1 VARRRS
7 EVIAELGGVQIRSDP
22 DNPDGRVML
31 IDGIEAS
38 YVDLADPTF
47 LDFSYVRRIGDV
59 VDVGWP
65 ESQPVAAVHLG
76 GAGAT
81 LPRYIRASRPRSR
94 QVVFEISAD
103 VLTLSREH
111 LGLRSGAGLRVHQQ
125 DARLG
130 LLGLRDATQDLVV
143 GDAFEGTR
151 VPGSLGSAEA
161 AREIA
166 RVLRPAGLYVLNV
179 IDSPPLPYA
188 RAQISTLRLAFA
200 ELAAIADPGVLRGR
214 RTGNVVFVAGQQE
227 LPLDAIRGRARQG
240 AVPERVLDT
249 PACVRFA
256 GGARPLYDDS
266 PATAVPAL
274 PEYG

>member
-1 VARRRS
+1 
-7 EVIAELGGVQIRSDP
+7 
-22 DNPDGRVML
+22 ML
-31 IDGIEAS
+31 IDGIDAS

-47 LDFSYVRRIGDV
+47 LDFGYVRRIGDV
-59 VDVGWP
+59 IDVAWP
-65 ESQPVAAVHLG
+65 EHQPIAAVHLG

-81 LPRYIRASRPRSR
+81 LPRYVRATRPRSR

-130 LLGLRDATQDLVV
+130 LLGLGDATQDLVV
-143 GDAFEGTR
+143 GDAFEGAR

-161 AREIA
+161 AREIS

-179 IDSPPLPYA
+179 IDSPPLRYA
-188 RAQISTLRLAFA
+188 RAQISTLRLAFS

-214 RTGNVVFVAGQQE
+214 RTGNVVFVAGQRE
-227 LPLDAIRGRARQG
+227 LPLEGLRERARQG
-240 AVPERVLDT
+240 AVPERVMDT
-249 PACVRFA
+249 SACVRFA
-256 GGARPLYDDS
+256 GGARPLHDDS
-266 PATAVPAL
+266 PPMTMPAL
-274 PEYG
+274 PQYG

>member
-7 EVIAELGGVQIRSDP
+7 EVIAEQGGVQIRTDP

-59 VDVGWP
+59 IDVGWP
-65 ESQPVAAVHLG
+65 GSQPVSAVHLG

-94 QVVFEISAD
+94 QVVFEISPD

-111 LGLRSGAGLRVHQQ
+111 LGLRSGAGLRVHHQ
-125 DARLG
+125 DGRLG
-130 LLGLRDATQDLVV
+130 LLGLGDETQDLVV

-188 RAQISTLRLAFA
+188 RAQISTLRMAFA

-227 LPLDAIRGRARQG
+227 LPLDAIRGRTRQG
-240 AVPERVLDT
+240 AVPERVMDT